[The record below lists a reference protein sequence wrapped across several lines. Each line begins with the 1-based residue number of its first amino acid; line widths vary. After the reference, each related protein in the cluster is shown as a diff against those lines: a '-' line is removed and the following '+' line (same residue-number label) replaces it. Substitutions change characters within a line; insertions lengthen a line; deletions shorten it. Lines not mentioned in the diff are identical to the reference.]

1 MNLESYKK
9 IYWEIEEEI
18 LKIKKDISHI
28 FFVLGFGGIS
38 IPLSLYIANYSN
50 FWAIINCL
58 LMTDLTY
65 ESLKTL
71 TFLWDKLKSLQ
82 DDKEVIFLETE
93 IHEYLQEQEQ
103 KLINDVIELFDDAKI
118 TSLEEIEAAY
128 TFLVKG
134 GYLSF
139 AHHWHYENKIDI
151 HYTHLI
157 TTLIRGAG
165 CCRNIVDL
173 LTNIEKNLNFD
184 ASKTYMSLE
193 NETEDEPYLFST
205 IDFSD
210 FLQELNMDTSKVP
223 YLKESKQ
230 EKESLKKPLL
240 GIVLAKA
247 KKIPNH
253 VIVTTKQKD
262 VVTHFDP
269 TNHIYLRTGTGNAV
283 RYYNEEKNMKVFNPN
298 FSQRYGNSFN
308 PSQKQLYDTFNSFY
322 QKCFYDYEKLF
333 QRFYKAHQDT
343 YWQIKKSSDEILLT
357 RSKK

>member
-9 IYWEIEEEI
+9 TYWEIEEEI
-18 LKIKKDISHI
+18 FKIKKDISHLFLI
-28 FFVLGFGGIS
+28 LGFGGTS
-38 IPLSLYIANYSN
+38 FSFSLYIANYST
-50 FWAIINCL
+50 FWAIVNGL
-58 LMTDLTY
+58 LMTNLTY
-65 ESLKTL
+65 KSLKIF
-71 TFLWDKLKSLQ
+71 TFLWGKLKSLQ
-82 DDKEVIFLETE
+82 DEKEAIFLKTE

-103 KLINDVIELFDDAKI
+103 KLINDIIELFNDAKI

-139 AHHWHYENKIDI
+139 AHHFHCENRIDI

-157 TTLIRGAG
+157 TTLIRAAG
-165 CCRNIVDL
+165 CCRNIVEL
-173 LTNIEKNLNFD
+173 LANIEKNLNFD
-184 ASKTYMSLE
+184 VSKTYMSLE
-193 NETEDEPYLFST
+193 SETEDELYLSSK
-205 IDFSD
+205 INFSD
-210 FLQELNMDTSKVP
+210 FLQELNMDISKVP
-223 YLKESKQ
+223 YLKEKKQ
-230 EKESLKKPLL
+230 EEDPIKKPLL
-240 GIVLAKA
+240 GMLLAKA
-247 KKIPNH
+247 QKIPNH

-283 RYYNEEKNMKVFNPN
+283 RYYNEEKNMKVFNSD

-322 QKCFYDYEKLF
+322 QKCFYDYEKIF